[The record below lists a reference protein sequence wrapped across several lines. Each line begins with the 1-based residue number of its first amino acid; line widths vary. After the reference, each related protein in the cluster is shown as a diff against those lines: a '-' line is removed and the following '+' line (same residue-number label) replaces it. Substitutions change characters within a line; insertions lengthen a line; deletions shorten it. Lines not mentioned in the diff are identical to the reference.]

1 MSESFG
7 QRCDAVPGVFWALT
21 GPGEGIVD
29 GGGKT
34 IHQ

>member
-21 GPGEGIVD
+21 GPGEGIV
-29 GGGKT
+29 GKT
-34 IHQ
+34 IHR